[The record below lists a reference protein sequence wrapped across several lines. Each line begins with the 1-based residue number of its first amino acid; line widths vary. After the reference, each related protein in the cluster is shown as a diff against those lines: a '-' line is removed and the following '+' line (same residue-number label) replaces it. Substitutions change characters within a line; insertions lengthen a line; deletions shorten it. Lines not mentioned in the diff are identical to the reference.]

1 MAGIVFYSKTSQM
14 SYDLLK
20 LMESHN
26 LLNFFVC
33 KCVDTMSD
41 SEITKM
47 GIQFIPTMVI
57 PNKYEQ
63 GKGNIIEGK
72 QTFEYISSIINNR
85 RQNIINEAEKSRKL
99 IQVGELKKRINDGL
113 YEYCQ
118 SELSGISDD
127 YAYWSDDMT
136 KDMQML
142 DKAQTKNFVQYKQ
155 DQMYQILTIPEN
167 SKANKLKPNEQNKLI
182 NDLKKMRNIQDDQMK
197 SVMEQEQIKCVINNN
212 NIKF

>member
-113 YEYCQ
+113 YE
-118 SELSGISDD
+118 
-127 YAYWSDDMT
+127 
-136 KDMQML
+136 
-142 DKAQTKNFVQYKQ
+142 
-155 DQMYQILTIPEN
+155 
-167 SKANKLKPNEQNKLI
+167 
-182 NDLKKMRNIQDDQMK
+182 
-197 SVMEQEQIKCVINNN
+197 
-212 NIKF
+212 